1 MQRSPKT
8 KMINAIMLQIF
19 RKKCESQQKQKRS
32 MESCYK
38 SFVKNAIVNKNKSD
52 QSSQKITSKP
62 HTKAPQCHWLPATR
76 FQRVLNPEPNTLHNA
91 VQIMFKAEYIYKNYA
106 FSRFDHKTMRKK
118 THQNELDGWKHDGWA
133 LASG

>member
-1 MQRSPKT
+1 
-8 KMINAIMLQIF
+8 MLQIF
-19 RKKCESQQKQKRS
+19 RKKRDSQQKQIWSIEPKNNLQATHQSPPMPLAARHS
-32 MESCYK
+32 FSKGSK
-38 SFVKNAIVNKNKSD
+38 SRA
-52 QSSQKITSKP
+52 QYTSQ
-62 HTKAPQCHWLPATR
+62 C
-76 FQRVLNPEPNTLHNA
+76 